1 MVSVQDSHVTGCR
14 EGSVGVAEDD
24 KCRKGGWDQIT
35 EHIGAIFLP
44 QPMVKG
50 HVWKMVSVI
59 RK

>member
-1 MVSVQDSHVTGCR
+1 MT
-14 EGSVGVAEDD
+14 EDD